1 MKKRKLIIIAL
12 LLLAILASM
21 LCSACSAKFTCDFC
35 GQKCSGKQYD
45 LTSWG
50 RGYVCKECYNIL
62 WGRAGEN

>member
-1 MKKRKLIIIAL
+1 MNNRKIIIIAL

-21 LCSACSAKFTCDFC
+21 LFSACSAKFTCDFC
-35 GQKCSGKQYD
+35 GQKYSGKQYG

-62 WGRAGEN
+62 WGRAGNN